1 MAKNVK
7 SQKPQV
13 RAKVREFVIP
23 VVRDGVVLGRE
34 APLGCVAIRRA
45 LDLLIAAPFE
55 HIEIE
60 DDVISDIMIRKAILR
75 RIPRENVIDFVLKSV
90 KPLMGAEEI
99 MHLDLDVEIM
109 VEYSGR

>member
-7 SQKPQV
+7 SQKPHV

-23 VVRDGVVLGRE
+23 VIRDGIVLGKE
-34 APLGCVAIRRA
+34 APLGCIAIRRA
-45 LDLLIAAPFE
+45 LDLLVAAPFE

-60 DDVISDIMIRKAILR
+60 DDVISDIMVRKALLR
-75 RIPRENVIDFVLKSV
+75 RIPAEKLIDFVIKTV

-109 VEYSGR
+109 VEYGGL